1 MRRLN
6 NNIYST
12 EIKRAFLNKKM
23 LIALLS
29 GFIIAI
35 WNFIEYALKY
45 SKVIDETITLESQKG
60 MKIYPTSAFT
70 TWMGANTINIQGFV
84 YCLIIPLLAAIPYAM
99 SYYEDRKSGYLKNIV
114 IRDEYRE
121 YLKAKMLSVFLTA
134 GVVTI
139 LPMILNLMLNLMVLP
154 GIRPEI
160 TSDRYM
166 MRAGGMM
173 AELFYKNVYIYYA
186 IYFLIDFVYVGVLT
200 LSALVVSTFA
210 KSGFIAGLTPFII
223 SMVLYLVFGYLNK
236 ASFIPCYILNPAF
249 RNNAIVILAEI
260 ILLTAYAVTGFYYTE
275 KNSDIM

>member
-99 SYYEDRKSGYLKNIV
+99 SYYEDRKSG
-114 IRDEYRE
+114 
-121 YLKAKMLSVFLTA
+121 
-134 GVVTI
+134 
-139 LPMILNLMLNLMVLP
+139 
-154 GIRPEI
+154 
-160 TSDRYM
+160 
-166 MRAGGMM
+166 
-173 AELFYKNVYIYYA
+173 
-186 IYFLIDFVYVGVLT
+186 
-200 LSALVVSTFA
+200 
-210 KSGFIAGLTPFII
+210 
-223 SMVLYLVFGYLNK
+223 
-236 ASFIPCYILNPAF
+236 
-249 RNNAIVILAEI
+249 
-260 ILLTAYAVTGFYYTE
+260 
-275 KNSDIM
+275 

>member
-1 MRRLN
+1 MGIDFSGNFR
-6 NNIYST
+6 YT
-12 EIKRAFLNKKM
+12 VEIKRAFFYKKM

-29 GFIIAI
+29 GFVIAI
-35 WNFIEYALKY
+35 WNFIQYGLKY
-45 SKVIDETITLESQKG
+45 SRDIDEVINIEINKG
-60 MKIYPTSAFT
+60 MKVYPTSAFMS
-70 TWMGANTINIQGFV
+70 WMGANTINIQGFV
-84 YCLIIPLLAAIPYAM
+84 YCLIIPLLAAIPYAK

-114 IRDEYRE
+114 KRGEYKE

-160 TSDRYM
+160 TSNRYM

-173 AELFYKNVYIYYA
+173 AELFYTNVYIYYA

-210 KSGFIAGLTPFII
+210 KSGFIAGITPII
-223 SMVLYLVFGYLNK
+223 
-236 ASFIPCYILNPAF
+236 I
-249 RNNAIVILAEI
+249 
-260 ILLTAYAVTGFYYTE
+260 
-275 KNSDIM
+275 